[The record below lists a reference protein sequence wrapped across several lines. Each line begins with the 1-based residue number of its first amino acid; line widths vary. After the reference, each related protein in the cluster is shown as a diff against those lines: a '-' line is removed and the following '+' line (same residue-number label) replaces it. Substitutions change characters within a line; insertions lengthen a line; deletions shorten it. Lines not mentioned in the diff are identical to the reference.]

1 MIAVA
6 QRVRS
11 AAVSLV
17 EADAASSEVGR
28 IGRGLCVL
36 LGIERGDGEADAD
49 AMARKLA
56 RLRVFPDDAGRF
68 DRDLPAVGGGVL
80 LVSQFTLCGDCSQG
94 NRPSFTQAAPPEA
107 AEPLF
112 QRVGEALRKL
122 GVPVET
128 GRFRR
133 TMLVSIENDGPV
145 TILLRATGGV
155 VRSLES
161 KDQASDRRG

>member
-6 QRVRS
+6 QRVRA
-11 AAVSLV
+11 AAVSLAEPGTPPV
-17 EADAASSEVGR
+17 EVGR
-28 IGRGLCVL
+28 IGCGLCVL
-36 LGIERGDGEADAD
+36 LGVERGDGEADAV

-56 RLRVFPDDAGRF
+56 RLRVFPDEAGRF
-68 DRDLPAVGGGVL
+68 DRDLAAVGGAVL
-80 LVSQFTLCGDCSQG
+80 LVSQFTLCGDGSKG

-112 QRVGEALRKL
+112 QRVGEALRDL

-133 TMLVSIENDGPV
+133 AMLVSIENDGPV
-145 TILLRATGGV
+145 TILLRATGGA
-155 VRSLES
+155 VRSFAELG
-161 KDQASDRRG
+161 QASDRRG

>member
-6 QRVRS
+6 QRVRA

-17 EADAASSEVGR
+17 EPGELPAEVAR
-28 IGRGLCVL
+28 IGCGLCVL
-36 LGIERGDGEADAD
+36 LGVERGDGDAD
-49 AMARKLA
+49 AVAIARKLA
-56 RLRVFPDDAGRF
+56 RLRVFPDEAGRF
-68 DRDLPAVGGGVL
+68 DRDLAAAGGAIL
-80 LVSQFTLCGDCSQG
+80 LVSQFTLCGDSSQG
-94 NRPSFTQAAPPEA
+94 NRPSFTQAAPPEQ

-112 QRVGEALRKL
+112 ERVGATLREL

-145 TILLRATGGV
+145 TILLRTAGGA
-155 VRSLES
+155 VRSLAEFG
-161 KDQASDRRG
+161 QASDRRG